1 MAYPQNSTIH
11 RRRHENGDTDSICL
25 HCFMTIASDREVE
38 RLRSQ
43 ERSHRC
49 DLVHLQQ
56 VFLTPGIGTCH
67 VSTYQRSTLLRL

>member
-43 ERSHRC
+43 ERSHWC
-49 DLVHLQQ
+49 DMFHLQP
-56 VFLTPGIGTCH
+56 VASTFRRLT
-67 VSTYQRSTLLRL
+67 SSLRK